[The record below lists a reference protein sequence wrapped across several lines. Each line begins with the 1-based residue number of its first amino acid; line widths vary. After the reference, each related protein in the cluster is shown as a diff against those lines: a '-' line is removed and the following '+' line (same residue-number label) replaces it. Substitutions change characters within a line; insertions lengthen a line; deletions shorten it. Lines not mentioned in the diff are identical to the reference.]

1 MEYRPQII
9 ASDLDG
15 LQVVSACSTGAKVRV
30 ADIKFLLSNKVF
42 LLSIERTKI
51 ETDQE
56 DKRINSVLRFNN
68 VLKVK
73 SKNIDQNKKELEIE
87 LMAIDYLKNN
97 SDYEIISMGHRN
109 PQGLYFD
116 KQNEFILETEHGP
129 NGGDEINLI
138 EIDKIKD
145 DEIQNFGW
153 AIVSDGDHYGGRIEG
168 KTDKKYGV
176 AGDQVFAPQ
185 ETTTTYISN
194 LSLIHISEPTRQEAR
209 S

>member
-15 LQVVSACSTGAKVRV
+15 LQVVSAACSSGKVRV
-30 ADIKFLLSNKVF
+30 ADIKYLLSNKVF

-87 LMAIDYLKNN
+87 LIAIDYLKNN
-97 SDYEIISMGHRN
+97 SDYEINLMFENNLHI
-109 PQGLYFD
+109 LLEVEALEILLED
-116 KQNEFILETEHGP
+116 QNE
-129 NGGDEINLI
+129 
-138 EIDKIKD
+138 IK
-145 DEIQNFGW
+145 
-153 AIVSDGDHYGGRIEG
+153 
-168 KTDKKYGV
+168 
-176 AGDQVFAPQ
+176 
-185 ETTTTYISN
+185 
-194 LSLIHISEPTRQEAR
+194 
-209 S
+209 

>member
-1 MEYRPQII
+1 MEYCPQII

-15 LQVVSACSTGAKVRV
+15 LQVVSAACSSGKVRV
-30 ADIKFLLSNKVF
+30 ADIKYLLSNKVF

-97 SDYEIISMGHRN
+97 NDYEINLMFENNLHI
-109 PQGLYFD
+109 LLEVEALEILLED
-116 KQNEFILETEHGP
+116 QNE
-129 NGGDEINLI
+129 
-138 EIDKIKD
+138 IK
-145 DEIQNFGW
+145 
-153 AIVSDGDHYGGRIEG
+153 
-168 KTDKKYGV
+168 
-176 AGDQVFAPQ
+176 
-185 ETTTTYISN
+185 
-194 LSLIHISEPTRQEAR
+194 
-209 S
+209 

>member
-30 ADIKFLLSNKVF
+30 SDIKFLLSNKVF

-56 DKRINSVLRFNN
+56 DKHINSILRFDN

-73 SKNIDQNKKELEIE
+73 SKNINQNNKDLVIE

-97 SDYEIISMGHRN
+97 NDYEINLMFKNNVHI
-109 PQGLYFD
+109 LLEVEALEILLED
-116 KQNEFILETEHGP
+116 QNE
-129 NGGDEINLI
+129 
-138 EIDKIKD
+138 IK
-145 DEIQNFGW
+145 
-153 AIVSDGDHYGGRIEG
+153 
-168 KTDKKYGV
+168 
-176 AGDQVFAPQ
+176 
-185 ETTTTYISN
+185 
-194 LSLIHISEPTRQEAR
+194 
-209 S
+209 

>member
-30 ADIKFLLSNKVF
+30 AEIKFLLSNKVF

-56 DKRINSVLRFNN
+56 DKRINSILRFDN

-73 SKNIDQNKKELEIE
+73 SKNIDQNNKDLVIE

-97 SDYEIISMGHRN
+97 NDYEINLMFENNAHIS
-109 PQGLYFD
+109 LVVEALEILLED
-116 KQNEFILETEHGP
+116 QNEVNE
-129 NGGDEINLI
+129 
-138 EIDKIKD
+138 
-145 DEIQNFGW
+145 
-153 AIVSDGDHYGGRIEG
+153 
-168 KTDKKYGV
+168 
-176 AGDQVFAPQ
+176 
-185 ETTTTYISN
+185 
-194 LSLIHISEPTRQEAR
+194 
-209 S
+209 

>member
-51 ETDQE
+51 ENDQE
-56 DKRINSVLRFNN
+56 DKHINSILRFDN

-73 SKNIDQNKKELEIE
+73 SKNIDQNNKDLVIE

-97 SDYEIISMGHRN
+97 NDYEINLMFENNTHIS
-109 PQGLYFD
+109 LVVEALEILLED
-116 KQNEFILETEHGP
+116 QNE
-129 NGGDEINLI
+129 IN
-138 EIDKIKD
+138 K
-145 DEIQNFGW
+145 
-153 AIVSDGDHYGGRIEG
+153 
-168 KTDKKYGV
+168 
-176 AGDQVFAPQ
+176 
-185 ETTTTYISN
+185 
-194 LSLIHISEPTRQEAR
+194 
-209 S
+209 

>member
-1 MEYRPQII
+1 MEYCPQII

-15 LQVVSACSTGAKVRV
+15 LQVVSAACSSGKVRV
-30 ADIKFLLSNKVF
+30 ADIKYLLSNKVF

-97 SDYEIISMGHRN
+97 NDYEINLMFENNVHI
-109 PQGLYFD
+109 LLEVEALEILLED
-116 KQNEFILETEHGP
+116 QN
-129 NGGDEINLI
+129 
-138 EIDKIKD
+138 
-145 DEIQNFGW
+145 
-153 AIVSDGDHYGGRIEG
+153 
-168 KTDKKYGV
+168 
-176 AGDQVFAPQ
+176 
-185 ETTTTYISN
+185 
-194 LSLIHISEPTRQEAR
+194 
-209 S
+209 

>member
-51 ETDQE
+51 ETNQE
-56 DKRINSVLRFNN
+56 DKRINSILRFDN

-73 SKNIDQNKKELEIE
+73 SKNIDQNNKELVIE

-97 SDYEIISMGHRN
+97 NDYEINLMFENNVHIS
-109 PQGLYFD
+109 LVV
-116 KQNEFILETEHGP
+116 EA
-129 NGGDEINLI
+129 I
-138 EIDKIKD
+138 EILLEDLNEIKD
-145 DEIQNFGW
+145 
-153 AIVSDGDHYGGRIEG
+153 
-168 KTDKKYGV
+168 
-176 AGDQVFAPQ
+176 
-185 ETTTTYISN
+185 
-194 LSLIHISEPTRQEAR
+194 
-209 S
+209 